1 MSNLTLED
9 IAKKAGVSRSTVSR
23 VVNNHQNI
31 SDAVRTRVLQVIKE
45 TGYRPNAAARTLAS
59 QRSHMIGLVLP
70 QTVSSL
76 FTDPFYPQLLKGISL
91 ACNQYDYTLALF
103 LVSSEEDEHKILTR
117 ITNTSLLDGVLVQVG
132 HQGDQRIIGHLIDVG
147 MPQVVIGRPVQSD
160 NVSFVDIDNITAA
173 YNAVTYMVRMGYN
186 RIAAITGPLKS
197 TAGIDR
203 RDGYIKA
210 LVERGIKFDPKLIV
224 EGDFTEQGG
233 NLAMQS
239 LLNHRPDAVFAA
251 SDAMAVGAI
260 RAIQGVGLN
269 VPEDIAVVGFDDIP
283 ISTLS
288 DVQLTTVRQPVNRL
302 GSNAVEL
309 LIDLIEHGTQPP
321 RHIILNSQL
330 VVRSTCGLQSTG
342 SVGH

>member
-23 VVNNHQNI
+23 VVNDHQNI
-31 SDAVRTRVLQVIKE
+31 SDAVRARVLKVIEE

-59 QRSHMIGLVLP
+59 QRSFMIGLVLP

-117 ITNTSLLDGVLVQVG
+117 VTNTSLLDGVLVQAG
-132 HQGDQRIIGHLIDVG
+132 HQGDQSIIGHLIDVG
-147 MPQVVIGRPVQSD
+147 MPQVVIGRPVRSD
-160 NVSFVDIDNITAA
+160 NVSFVDIDNITATN
-173 YNAVTYMVRMGYN
+173 NAVTYMIRLGYK
-186 RIAAITGPLKS
+186 RIATITGPLKS

-203 RDGYIKA
+203 RDGYLKA
-210 LVERGIKFDPKLIV
+210 LVERGIKVDPQMIA

-233 NLAMQS
+233 YLAMQT
-239 LLNHRPDAVFAA
+239 LLNHRPEAVFAA
-251 SDAMAVGAI
+251 SDTMAVGAI
-260 RAIQGVGLN
+260 RAIQGIGLN

-302 GSNAVEL
+302 GSHAVEL

-330 VVRSTCGLQSTG
+330 VVRSTCGFQST
-342 SVGH
+342 